1 MKLRRTTKKSIDNKK
16 VTKKKRRRTKKGK
29 FQILIYLDLF
39 IAIVL
44 VIGEITR
51 RIVKHSK
58 GKSDPK
64 KISSKQKGL

>member
-58 GKSDPK
+58 GKNNQK
-64 KISSKQKGL
+64 QISSKQKG

>member
-1 MKLRRTTKKSIDNKK
+1 MKLRRTTKKSIDNK
-16 VTKKKRRRTKKGK
+16 VIKKKRRRTKKGK

-64 KISSKQKGL
+64 KISSKQKG